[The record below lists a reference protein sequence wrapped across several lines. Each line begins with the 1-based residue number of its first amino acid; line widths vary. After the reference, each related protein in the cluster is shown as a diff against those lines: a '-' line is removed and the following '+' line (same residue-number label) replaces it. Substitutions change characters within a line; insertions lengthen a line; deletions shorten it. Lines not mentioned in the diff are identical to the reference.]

1 MFDFSESFEAGVPV
15 GGEETVALAERIFSG
30 ADAWLKTRLGMEAR
44 PQQTNMALAAARAF
58 ADASALLF
66 EAGTGV
72 GKSLAYL
79 IPGLIFAKL
88 SGKNSSFPR

>member
-44 PQQTNMALAAARAF
+44 PQQTNMARSPTLPPCSSKRERA
-58 ADASALLF
+58 
-66 EAGTGV
+66 
-72 GKSLAYL
+72 
-79 IPGLIFAKL
+79 
-88 SGKNSSFPR
+88 SGKASPT